1 MDANTISDSTTPMT
15 VGAPITLRLPA
26 GSAVFAVHG
35 EAWITQEGRRDDVIL
50 PAGQRFN
57 VPSRAPLVI
66 SATRGQAELLVVG
79 PRAARA
85 SASCDV
91 HDFVRDRAA
100 QLRRTTASSLTGVL
114 VLRVRYWLR
123 RILAT
128 IRPRVRVPTN

>member
-1 MDANTISDSTTPMT
+1 MDENMTNDSATPMT
-15 VGAPITLRLPA
+15 VDAPITLRLPA
-26 GSAVFAVHG
+26 GSAVFAIHG

-66 SATRGQAELLVVG
+66 SATRGHVELLLVG
-79 PRAARA
+79 PGAARA

-100 QLRRTTASSLTGVL
+100 RRRRAEASSPTGVL
-114 VLRVRYWLR
+114 AMRVRYWLR
-123 RILAT
+123 RIYSSV
-128 IRPRVRVPTN
+128 RPRLRVPTH